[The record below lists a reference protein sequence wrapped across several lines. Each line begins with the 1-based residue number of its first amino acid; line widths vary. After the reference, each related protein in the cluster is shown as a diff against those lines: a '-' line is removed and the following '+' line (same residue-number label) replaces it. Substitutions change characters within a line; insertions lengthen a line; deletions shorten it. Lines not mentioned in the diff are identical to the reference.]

1 MSPILKRDVS
11 EQLRQAKRLA
21 AAVTGHPQTRD
32 DQYDRV
38 SSIHHDRQGDEDVYA
53 TGSSRRGIGIGFGDE
68 EDTGPPIR
76 VRDSWDGKTYPVA
89 VGVLGKGKERA
100 RAVDDE
106 RVGMLNG
113 HAHVEV
119 EDVEAEEVGH
129 VSRTRSRALR
139 EWFGDEVGTM
149 TPGRWIDLR
158 NLMLEVSPHLYASSF
173 RAITGLLYHDTLEF
187 MLQLR
192 AIFS

>member
-38 SSIHHDRQGDEDVYA
+38 SSFHGDEEDVYA
-53 TGSSRRGIGIGFGDE
+53 TGSSRRGIGIGFGDQ
-68 EDTGPPIR
+68 EDTGPPTR

-89 VGVLGKGKERA
+89 VGVSVKGKERA

-113 HAHVEV
+113 HGHVDSEDVEV
-119 EDVEAEEVGH
+119 EEGGPL
-129 VSRTRSRALR
+129 SRTRSRTLK